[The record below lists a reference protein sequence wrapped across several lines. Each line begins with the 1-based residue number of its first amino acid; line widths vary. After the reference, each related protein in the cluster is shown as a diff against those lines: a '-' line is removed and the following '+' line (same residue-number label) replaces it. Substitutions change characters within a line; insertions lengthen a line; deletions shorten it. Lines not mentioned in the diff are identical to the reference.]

1 MVGGGGDD
9 SYAVTLGDKTAEFA
23 GGGIDT
29 VNSAIAWTLGGNVEI
44 LVLTGTAGVQGT
56 GNALDNLLRGNDGS
70 NRLLGQDGADTLAGG
85 AGNDSLTGGAGA
97 DVFLFDS
104 ALNAASNRDTILGF
118 VSGSDRI
125 HLDDDVFTSLTG
137 DVALTDAQFRSGA
150 GASAA
155 LTSEQRIIYDQSTGA
170 LYYDADGVGGVAAVQ
185 FAVLGTTSPPTLSRG
200 DFFVST

>member
-1 MVGGGGDD
+1 
-9 SYAVTLGDKTAEFA
+9 
-23 GGGIDT
+23 
-29 VNSAIAWTLGGNVEI
+29 
-44 LVLTGTAGVQGT
+44 
-56 GNALDNLLRGNDGS
+56 LRGNDGS

-97 DVFLFDS
+97 DVFLFDT
-104 ALNAASNRDTILGF
+104 ALNAASNTDTIVGF
-118 VSGSDRI
+118 VRGADKI

-137 DVALTDAQFRSGA
+137 GVALTGAQFRTGA

-185 FAVLGTTSPPTLSRG
+185 FAVLGTTSHPVLGVG
-200 DFFVST
+200 DFVVVG